1 MRRGEILSMKWSDIG
16 HQSRSLLIPTTKTG
30 QARTS
35 RRLWPTVVRMALA
48 ASPAGMSGDRAA
60 VYCVEGYSVKSSS
73 CVVPSSKSLSSFRP

>member
-48 ASPAGMSGDRAA
+48 ASPAGMSG
-60 VYCVEGYSVKSSS
+60 
-73 CVVPSSKSLSSFRP
+73 